1 MTRPQ
6 LTKEL
11 LDDATPMRLI
21 LRVAPRS
28 LSALIVGPES
38 IDPTVIAHTEELTDG
53 SVKALENAVYDNP
66 LLLSDFDAIDI
77 IIATRNFFL
86 FPPSAAELLDD
97 MAAAMLPD
105 ISAEREIMAETI
117 ADGGPAIGYAV
128 DADRLNFLRRTF
140 SCARFHHS
148 LAVAGR
154 LLGGFAPG
162 FYALVNSPGD
172 LMLLSVQADSSL
184 RYLNA
189 PEAFGANDCAYHILA
204 AAENRE
210 PITLMCVDQE
220 LQASITDTITKVKP
234 SSNIL
239 PPQLPEPLLN
249 LRRQA
254 PQAAFDSLFITAL

>member
-1 MTRPQ
+1 MTSTR

-11 LDDATPMRLI
+11 INDATPMRLI
-21 LRVAPRS
+21 LRVTPQS

-38 IDPTVIAHTEELTDG
+38 IDPTVIAHSEELPDA

-77 IIATRNFFL
+77 IFATREFFL
-86 FPPSAAELLDD
+86 FPESAADLLDD

-105 ISAEREIMAETI
+105 IASPRETLMQQIP
-117 ADGGPAIGYAV
+117 GPNPAVGFAV

-148 LAVAGR
+148 LAVASSR
-154 LLGGFAPG
+154 LIGHAAG
-162 FYALVNSPGD
+162 FYALGNAPGD
-172 LMLLSVQADSSL
+172 MMLLSVNPDSTL

-204 AAENRE
+204 AADTGE
-210 PITLMCVDQE
+210 PITLMCADPE
-220 LQASITDTITKVKP
+220 LQAAITDIITKVKP

-239 PPQLPEPLLN
+239 APELPEALLN
-249 LRRQA
+249 LRRMA
-254 PQAAFDSLFITAL
+254 PETAFDALFLTSL